1 MKRKINVIFS
11 LILVLFIIFPS
22 ACAQK
27 DETKE
32 IHYNDIESGKP
43 LIVSSAEFLYA
54 AVGDNVKLPAISAY
68 DGKSS
73 VEVKTSM
80 FFGQEEI
87 DVTNGFVPDCAGE
100 YNYSVKAENEKGC
113 TEKEIP
119 IYVENDHNDYK
130 NKLSSFDK
138 PVGVKQV
145 GFLYGRSSYS
155 RNMAINGEDGSL
167 KLELNERLSGQSY
180 EFILTNLDEEDW
192 SDYDAIYFYC
202 YNSSESN
209 LQFYINWVK
218 SYTLQA
224 ETWTRVEINRA
235 DLQEIINNASYT
247 EVAENVTIDNVNGL
261 NFNILHDVGAIVK
274 HDDAVY
280 LSSIRG
286 LNNIDYLTLQDK
298 IDVMLQ
304 SGFTTAEMDEV
315 DYYYNA
321 LTEEQKTKVENFG
334 KLKQLYVEKMM
345 KDYGVDAEK
354 DKVLYFDSDFGSEKQ
369 LKLEW
374 GVSSMSVS
382 SEKLYRG
389 NETLKITTDSTGDF
403 GISVVHPAI
412 YDLSEYQLLEINIFN
427 AFDKDV
433 LFYNSDANYK
443 NWGQS
448 CNFILKAGQ
457 WNKFVIPLTE
467 DNRNIYDSLI
477 WLRMSDWS
485 PLPADVS
492 FYFASVYADTFKNL
506 LSGLNSSKDF
516 SDASYI
522 SSVISVYQSLSE
534 AEKISVK
541 TEYEQ
546 FINDYI
552 EYLASA
558 AEADTVI
565 SFDTEIGAL
574 QVSQPYGERATTEYT
589 EEIKK
594 DGEKGSTKFTSVMDA
609 DFALKFDVSFID
621 DLTDFSNLTISI
633 YYTGSRDYRLYL
645 IEDYDSMG
653 EGYII
658 GKEGWTDIEID
669 VSDISSLSGKMLVIM
684 DSDWRFYTGDVIFIS
699 SIKAKK

>member
-1 MKRKINVIFS
+1 MK
-11 LILVLFIIFPS
+11 P
-22 ACAQK
+22 
-27 DETKE
+27 
-32 IHYNDIESGKP
+32 
-43 LIVSSAEFLYA
+43 
-54 AVGDNVKLPAISAY
+54 
-68 DGKSS
+68 
-73 VEVKTSM
+73 
-80 FFGQEEI
+80 
-87 DVTNGFVPDCAGE
+87 
-100 YNYSVKAENEKGC
+100 
-113 TEKEIP
+113 
-119 IYVENDHNDYK
+119 
-130 NKLSSFDK
+130 
-138 PVGVKQV
+138 
-145 GFLYGRSSYS
+145 
-155 RNMAINGEDGSL
+155 
-167 KLELNERLSGQSY
+167 
-180 EFILTNLDEEDW
+180 
-192 SDYDAIYFYC
+192 
-202 YNSSESN
+202 
-209 LQFYINWVK
+209 
-218 SYTLQA
+218 
-224 ETWTRVEINRA
+224 
-235 DLQEIINNASYT
+235 
-247 EVAENVTIDNVNGL
+247 
-261 NFNILHDVGAIVK
+261 
-274 HDDAVY
+274 
-280 LSSIRG
+280 
-286 LNNIDYLTLQDK
+286 
-298 IDVMLQ
+298 
-304 SGFTTAEMDEV
+304 
-315 DYYYNA
+315 
-321 LTEEQKTKVENFG
+321 
-334 KLKQLYVEKMM
+334 
-345 KDYGVDAEK
+345 
-354 DKVLYFDSDFGSEKQ
+354 
-369 LKLEW
+369 EW

-433 LFYNSDANYK
+433 LFYNSDASYK
-443 NWGQS
+443 NLGQS

-609 DFALKFDVSFID
+609 DFALKFDVPFID
-621 DLTDFSNLTISI
+621 DLTDFSSLTISI

-653 EGYII
+653 KGYII

-684 DSDWRFYTGDVIFIS
+684 DSDWKFYTGDVIFIS